1 MSEFTST
8 GVQTKTLDEW
18 YQAVVAFKQQV
29 WGNDFVLDPTTKQGA
44 DMVQLAELLY
54 NAEMNNVSAFAQL
67 NINTATGI
75 CLDYIGFVRGV
86 SRNAGFPQEIKV
98 DITSAIT
105 GYYIPANL
113 VFRTTSGYSYY
124 CPASVQVTNLN
135 QQVTLLYTSDGN
147 PEVTDGE
154 ALTTVSQFPNITSAV
169 IAQGGVIQ
177 GQDTESDESY
187 RARIKNSTI
196 SYIGTLEYID
206 AEIRKVDGV
215 SKLNYYYNDTS
226 STDAKGI
233 PAYASEFLVVPQ
245 DGVDDTTF
253 NNAIAQKICEIKLPG
268 APLYGNT
275 TVNVL
280 DFYGEDKVIK
290 FTRPVKKNIEIYAH
304 VIPNPVTGQID
315 ISGLPIV
322 KKALCDYV
330 NALAVGVNVS
340 WSRVIGIIA
349 SDTGYIVDEWG
360 MRLDG
365 SSTWITTDLT
375 IGLREFAWLEEADI
389 DITLSQQ

>member
-8 GVQTKTLDEW
+8 GVKTKTLDEW

-29 WGNDFVLDPTTKQGA
+29 WGSDFVLDPTTKQGA

-67 NINTATGI
+67 NLNTATGV

-98 DITSAIT
+98 NITSAIT
-105 GYYIPANL
+105 GYYIPADL
-113 VFRTTSGYSYY
+113 IFKTASGYSYY
-124 CPASVQVTNLN
+124 CPSSVPITELN
-135 QQVTLLYTSDGN
+135 QQVTLLYVSDGN
-147 PEVTDGE
+147 PNVTDGE
-154 ALTTVSQFPNITSAV
+154 PLTTASQFPNIVSAV
-169 IAQGGVIQ
+169 IAQGGIIQ
-177 GQDTESDESY
+177 GQDTEADDSY

-196 SYIGTLEYID
+196 SYMGTLEYID

-226 STDAKGI
+226 STDMKGI

-245 DGVDDTTF
+245 DGVDDEAF

-268 APLYGNT
+268 APLHGNT

-280 DFYGEDKVIK
+280 DFYGEDKEIK
-290 FTRPVKKNIEIYAH
+290 FTRPEKKNIEIYAH
-304 VIPNPVTGQID
+304 IAANPVSGQLD
-315 ISGLPIV
+315 ISNIEFDKQVLR
-322 KKALCDYV
+322 DYI
-330 NALAVGVNVS
+330 NALAVGSSVS
-340 WSRVIGIIA
+340 WSRVVGVIGA
-349 SDTGYIVDEWG
+349 DSGFIVTDWG
-360 MRLDG
+360 MRIKG
-365 SSTWITTDLT
+365 SEDWQTTD
-375 IGLREFAWLEEADI
+375 IEIDVREFAWLDAEDI
-389 DITLSQQ
+389 DISVPQE